1 MNSTSNPTWQQVSE
15 QQDFLGP
22 LYCSRTFQFIGSR
35 GRTTFNT
42 LIHHTDNPSST
53 RAILYIHGYTDYF
66 FQTELADFFIEQGYC
81 FYAIDLQGYGRSL
94 RPNLPPNWCESIDQY
109 QQDIHIALAT
119 MKQDGIESTCILAH
133 STGGLVAANYLA
145 YSEQTKAN
153 TADIAKVTGLILN
166 SPFLALP
173 FSPNRLRHLNKPITM
188 LLNLLP
194 FLSIQGKHPTLY
206 AQTLH
211 KSYGG
216 QWDYRLDWKPA
227 QGFPLSFAWL
237 KQIHRAQQALK
248 LASIQTPALL
258 CHSSKSTIQ
267 AKNKHDMAQGDGVL
281 DIDSMQAA
289 ARNSFANL
297 ATAVIEGGYH
307 DLFLSP
313 KGPRNAFLQAVSE
326 WLKEQSTAQKN
337 S

>member
-1 MNSTSNPTWQQVSE
+1 MNATSNLTWQQVCE

-22 LYCSRTFQFIGSR
+22 LYCSRTFRFTSK
-35 GRTTFNT
+35 GREAVNT
-42 LIHHTDNPSST
+42 LVHRTDNPPST

-109 QQDIHIALAT
+109 QDDLHIALAT
-119 MKQDGIESTCILAH
+119 MKQDGIESTTLLAH

-153 TADIAKVTGLILN
+153 TADIAKVSGLMLN

-173 FSPNRLRHLNKPITM
+173 FPPSQLARLGKPIGFI
-188 LLNLLP
+188 LNCLP
-194 FLSIQGKHPTLY
+194 FIAIQSKQPTLY

-211 KSYGG
+211 LKYGG
-216 QWDYRLDWKPA
+216 EWDYRLDWKPA
-227 QGFPLSFAWL
+227 EGFPLSFAWL
-237 KQIHRAQQALK
+237 KQINRAQQALS
-248 LASIQTPALL
+248 LASIQTPTLL
-258 CHSSKSTIQ
+258 CRSSKSTLK
-267 AKNKHDMAQGDGVL
+267 AKNKQDMMKGDGVL

-289 ARNSFANL
+289 ANNSFTHL
-297 ATAVIEGGYH
+297 TTAVIEGGYH

-313 KGPRNAFLQAVSE
+313 QEPRNAFLQALSN
-326 WLKEQSTAQKN
+326 WLKSQPMNQDSP
-337 S
+337 